1 MIRRSIKKQGTTY
14 ESLAAMITML
24 AVATS
29 AADAKGPGGAPGGG
43 GASSSSPGQSFRN
56 MVPSQALTEHPV
68 MRRANRCEPMA
79 L

>member
-1 MIRRSIKKQGTTY
+1 MKRIL
-14 ESLAAMITML
+14 SLAAMISML

-56 MVPSQALTEHPV
+56 NGPVTAPTEHPV
-68 MRRANRCEPMA
+68 MPRANRCEPMA